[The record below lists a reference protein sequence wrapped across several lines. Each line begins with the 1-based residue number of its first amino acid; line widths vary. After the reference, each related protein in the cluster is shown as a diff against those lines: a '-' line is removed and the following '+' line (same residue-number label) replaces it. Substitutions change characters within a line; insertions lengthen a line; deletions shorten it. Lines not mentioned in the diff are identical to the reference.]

1 MKEMIKR
8 WYRMGLWDASMVE
21 NAVGRILT
29 REEAEEIISSKE
41 E

>member
-8 WYRMGLWDASMVE
+8 WYRLGLWDVSMVE

>member
-29 REEAEEIISSKE
+29 REEVEEIISSKE

>member
-8 WYRMGLWDASMVE
+8 WYRLGLWDASMVE

>member
-1 MKEMIKR
+1 MKENIAR
-8 WYRMGLWDASMVE
+8 WYRLGLWTAAMVE

-29 REEAEEIISSKE
+29 REEAEKIISSKE

>member
-8 WYRMGLWDASMVE
+8 WYRLGLWTASMVE

>member
-1 MKEMIKR
+1 MIKR

>member
-1 MKEMIKR
+1 MKDMITR
-8 WYRMGLWDASMVE
+8 WYRLGLWTASMVE

-29 REEAEEIISSKE
+29 REAEEIISSKE

>member
-1 MKEMIKR
+1 MKEMIRR
-8 WYRMGLWDASMVE
+8 WYRLGLWNAAMVE

-29 REEAEEIISSKE
+29 REEAEEIISNQE

>member
-21 NAVGRILT
+21 NAVGRTLT

>member
-1 MKEMIKR
+1 MKESIKR
-8 WYRMGLWDASMVE
+8 WYRLGLWTASMVE
-21 NAVGRILT
+21 DAVERLLT

>member
-8 WYRMGLWDASMVE
+8 WYRLGLWDASMVE

-29 REEAEEIISSKE
+29 REEVEEIISSKE

>member
-8 WYRMGLWDASMVE
+8 WYRLGLWTASMVE

-29 REEAEEIISSKE
+29 REEAEEIMSNQE

>member
-1 MKEMIKR
+1 MKEMIRR
-8 WYRMGLWDASMVE
+8 WYRLGLWNAAMVE

-29 REEAEEIISSKE
+29 REEAEEILSNQE